1 MTGMKNF
8 SLLIPISVKE
18 KKYKSTSQRLLMN
31 CFFNALMHLVLSSDM
46 TWRGI
51 TNEYFMRASG
61 NNLFVG

>member
-1 MTGMKNF
+1 
-8 SLLIPISVKE
+8 
-18 KKYKSTSQRLLMN
+18 MN